1 MVGVTGS
8 CVGDGLGV
16 CVGGKVAVIMTSGV
30 GVGVSGTVTSAL
42 QEAVL
47 ITSMVKNMKNAKV

>member
-1 MVGVTGS
+1 MVGVAGS

-16 CVGGKVAVIMTSGV
+16 CVGGNVAVIMTSGV

-47 ITSMVKNMKNAKV
+47 ITSMVKNMKNANV